1 MRVFTPLLECRFPP
15 TLFPNSWAL
24 VLKGTKSQALLLSLW
39 DGHST
44 LVITDSP
51 HPPEEA
57 RGNAEGHRMCGSDPS
72 GPSQSWWAREVPAS
86 LWNPV
91 DPLWSRYGAN
101 GLMSGSP
108 PLERPGSLDSF
119 TDANRSNLPI
129 LKQMKSNK
137 AAKSTTYPSSQAK
150 AKSAFLAIVT
160 IKATLALPLRE
171 FLEQLRNISPSF
183 SKIYLC

>member
-1 MRVFTPLLECRFPP
+1 MNIKPLTCQLNKRVHQTPKRTWPTLVLSSHNNQPGSPFLRQPPIQSFLSSSVATSCHSMGVFTPLLECRFPP

-72 GPSQSWWAREVPAS
+72 DPSKADGQERYQLPFRTPWTLSDPATVPMG
-86 LWNPV
+86 WC
-91 DPLWSRYGAN
+91 
-101 GLMSGSP
+101 
-108 PLERPGSLDSF
+108 
-119 TDANRSNLPI
+119 
-129 LKQMKSNK
+129 
-137 AAKSTTYPSSQAK
+137 QA
-150 AKSAFLAIVT
+150 LHRWRGQD
-160 IKATLALPLRE
+160 L
-171 FLEQLRNISPSF
+171 
-183 SKIYLC
+183 

>member
-1 MRVFTPLLECRFPP
+1 
-15 TLFPNSWAL
+15 
-24 VLKGTKSQALLLSLW
+24 
-39 DGHST
+39 
-44 LVITDSP
+44 
-51 HPPEEA
+51 
-57 RGNAEGHRMCGSDPS
+57 
-72 GPSQSWWAREVPAS
+72 
-86 LWNPV
+86 
-91 DPLWSRYGAN
+91 
-101 GLMSGSP
+101 MSGSP

-171 FLEQLRNISPSF
+171 FLEQLRTISPSF
-183 SKIYLC
+183 SKIYLLANVPSPSSLSPKFHF